1 MIKNIPIEDLRMHAN
16 AILCKAYLE
25 LGQNPTDDTIV
36 SWGVIL
42 AEDLSKDF
50 SNMEITDVMEAFR
63 IGIRQTDKFHII
75 PKTYYKWIKDHRQ
88 IIWNNEKIEPSMQD
102 KRLNYRTRKGTGM
115 KRININ
121 KTKQIK

>member
-1 MIKNIPIEDLRMHAN
+1 MIKNIPIEELRMHAN

-88 IIWNNEKIEPSMQD
+88 IIWNNEKTEPAMQD
-102 KRLNYRTRKGTGM
+102 KRLHYRTRKGTGM
-115 KRININ
+115 KRISIN